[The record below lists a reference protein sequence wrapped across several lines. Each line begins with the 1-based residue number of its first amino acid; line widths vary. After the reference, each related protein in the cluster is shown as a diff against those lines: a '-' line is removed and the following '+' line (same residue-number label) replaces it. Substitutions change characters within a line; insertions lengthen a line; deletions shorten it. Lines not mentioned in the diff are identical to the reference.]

1 MLAETTSVNPQN
13 CNLTACR
20 VAVRSNGVCALEVF
34 FSCVT
39 KSLILLP
46 GSKYQIHHFP
56 TLAVSQVSPLCVA
69 PSPQVSRSVT
79 CGIIFDPHASSTR
92 LNSPPH
98 PGEGSPGGKLLS
110 RLHFTPFLLSWS
122 GLPAWVTLISLSQ
135 SPFRKSPCREWGL
148 RDDSVRPT
156 PRPAKC
162 FKTKV
167 QFFFLYLSFELC

>member
-122 GLPAWVTLISLSQ
+122 GLPAWVTLISLSL
-135 SPFRKSPCREWGL
+135 S
-148 RDDSVRPT
+148 RPSGRALAGSGASRT
-156 PRPAKC
+156 
-162 FKTKV
+162 T
-167 QFFFLYLSFELC
+167 Q